1 MHIISRSAF
10 VNKIYQSLQSTKEL
24 YVSSILYGDEYTG
37 KKSLVKELYSSS
49 TWVSGEDLEQVQ
61 NALANHSQIVIT
73 DFEKISNI
81 DTVTFGNSNI
91 VAISNRKELD
101 SRIEDKFAFIY
112 RMPPLTERDDD
123 TKLYTDHF
131 TNEAKELFNINAD
144 IEIKKEYLDL
154 SKNIKSLKS
163 SIYKSVLLQNL
174 SSDDICHT
182 LYSYFIKNYN
192 GANVYK
198 DQLEL
203 FEKPLIDAGLELYKS
218 QLKLSEVLGINR
230 NTLRKKINEYS

>member
-37 KKSLVKELYSSS
+37 KKSLVKELYNSS

-112 RMPPLTERDDD
+112 RMPPLMERDDD

-131 TNEAKELFNINAD
+131 TKEAKELFNINAD